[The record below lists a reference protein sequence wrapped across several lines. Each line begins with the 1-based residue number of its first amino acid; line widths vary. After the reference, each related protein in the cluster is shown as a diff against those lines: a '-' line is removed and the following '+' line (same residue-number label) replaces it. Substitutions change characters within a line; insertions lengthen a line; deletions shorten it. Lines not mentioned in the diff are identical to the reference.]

1 MTLLP
6 AGFQFSQRS
15 LQDYVECQRRFFLR
29 YIEQISWPAIE
40 SEPLVD
46 HESHLQAGSDFHRL
60 VQRYL
65 IGIPVERLS
74 ASLASSGV
82 GGDNLQRWWGNF
94 LQESNIQ
101 PVNDQFVEATLSA
114 PLHNFRLLATYDL
127 IRWDFGAGRLE
138 VRIYDW
144 KTSLKKPPRQWL
156 EGRLQTRVYPYLVTQ
171 AGQALFGEQELEPE
185 SIKMIYWFAEQPR
198 EPEIFAYS
206 TEKFQAD
213 KKYLLSLVNEIDGL
227 AAEEFHLTGDLAKCK
242 YCTYRSLCD
251 RGISAGEVP
260 PGDRFD
266 DSPGSD
272 SFDLDFEQIAE
283 IEF

>member
-15 LQDYVECQRRFFLR
+15 LQDYVECQRRFLLR

-40 SEPLVD
+40 SEPWKE

-74 ASLASSGV
+74 ASMPPSNLGN
-82 GGDNLQRWWGNF
+82 DNLQRWWANF
-94 LQESNIQ
+94 LQELDIQ

-127 IRWDFGAGRLE
+127 IRWEIVTGGLE
-138 VRIYDW
+138 VWIYDW

-156 EGRLQTRVYPYLVTQ
+156 EGRLQSRVYPCLVTQ
-171 AGQALFGEQELEPE
+171 AGQALFGEQRLQPE

-206 TEKFQAD
+206 AEKFQAD
-213 KKYLLSLVNEIDGL
+213 HKYLLSLVDEIDGL
-227 AAEEFHLTGDLAKCK
+227 AAEDYHLTGELAKCK

-251 RGISAGEVP
+251 RGISAGEVE
-260 PGDRFD
+260 PGDMFD

-272 SFDLDFEQIAE
+272 YFDLDFEQIAE